1 MYFNWQNGGAM
12 IKAIMEKL
20 FRELEAPQASVR
32 PGSGW
37 LSGVFGML
45 LAVIG
50 LAMVLILHY
59 PQLLSMPEL
68 RAEINVEWLRSGL
81 KILIVVAFLLSCI
94 SLMLRQNKILG
105 ITGAVLVVLSI
116 LLGGSA
122 AQKTIEFSAGIY
134 FGLDWFILNLLITG
148 ILFLPLERLFRRVD
162 QSVFRFEWREDLLYF
177 LVSSIF
183 VQSLTYMSMLPA
195 MSILSF
201 TQLDEIQR
209 VIASQ
214 PVWLQFIEIM
224 FLTDFVQYW
233 VHRVF
238 HQVPFLWRFHAV
250 HHSAQAMDWLAGS
263 RMHVMEIIVLR
274 GITIIPMYVLGF
286 VEPAIYAYI
295 LVVYL
300 YATYV
305 HANLK
310 FDIEWLKPL
319 IVTPRFHHWHHGIEK
334 EAVDVNFAIHFPI
347 FDRLFGTYYMPKD
360 KWPSGYGVGGHPVPS
375 GYIKQFLYPFS
386 KR

>member
-1 MYFNWQNGGAM
+1 ML
-12 IKAIMEKL
+12 KTTLEKL
-20 FRELEAPQASVR
+20 VQELEAPQASIH

-37 LSGVFGML
+37 LSGVFAML
-45 LAVIG
+45 LGAIS
-50 LAMVLILHY
+50 LATVLILHY

-68 RAEINVEWLRSGL
+68 RAEINVDWLRTVL
-81 KILIVVAFLLSCI
+81 KLLIVVAFLLSCI
-94 SLMLRQNKILG
+94 SLVLRQNKILG
-105 ITGAVLVVLSI
+105 ISGAVLVVLSI

-122 AQKTIEFSAGIY
+122 AQKSAEFSGGIY
-134 FGLDWFILNLLITG
+134 FGLDWFVLNLMITG
-148 ILFLPLERLFRRVD
+148 MLFLPLERLFRRVE

-177 LVSSIF
+177 LISSIF

-195 MSILSF
+195 MSVLSF
-201 TQLDEIQR
+201 AQLDSIQR
-209 VIASQ
+209 FISSQ

-263 RMHVMEIIVLR
+263 RMHVIEIIVLR

-286 VEPAIYAYI
+286 VEPAIYTYI

-319 IVTPRFHHWHHGIEK
+319 LVTPRFHHWHHGIEK
-334 EAVDVNFAIHFPI
+334 EAVDVNFAVHFPV

-360 KWPSGYGVGGHPVPS
+360 KWPSAYGVGGHPVPR
-375 GYIKQFLYPFS
+375 GYIRQFLYPFS